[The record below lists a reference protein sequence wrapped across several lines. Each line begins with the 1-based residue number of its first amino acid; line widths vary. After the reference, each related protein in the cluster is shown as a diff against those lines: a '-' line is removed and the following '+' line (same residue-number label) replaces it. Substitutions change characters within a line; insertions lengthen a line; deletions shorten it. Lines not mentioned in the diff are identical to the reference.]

1 MDETFKNIAEAV
13 LQAGGGAAILILV
26 GKYLLADYLK
36 RGEAIKESEKK
47 QTAEAL
53 ARVEKATQEAISRL
67 EKMYEQTRTEM
78 REMYEQTRTE
88 MREMREGFFQHY
100 QNFIKAAAK
109 IHGGIEQLG
118 LLRKAFEGFA
128 QNTNKRL
135 TVVEHKT
142 DTLIRVGK
150 QMAARI
156 KGQKTESEE

>member
-36 RGEAIKESEKK
+36 RGEALKDSEKK

-53 ARVEKATQEAISRL
+53 GRIEKSTQEAIARL

-78 REMYEQTRTE
+78 REM
-88 MREMREGFFQHY
+88 RESFFSHY